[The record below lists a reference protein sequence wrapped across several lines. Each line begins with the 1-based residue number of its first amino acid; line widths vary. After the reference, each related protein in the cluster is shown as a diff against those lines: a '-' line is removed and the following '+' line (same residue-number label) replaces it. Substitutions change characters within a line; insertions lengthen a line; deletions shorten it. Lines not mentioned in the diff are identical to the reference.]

1 MDKKFLDY
9 LLNITK
15 LDFEKLI
22 NSKITNDDFLLVQII
37 IDEDIRHNFDTY
49 NNKIEIILDIMKIL
63 QNTLLGEVKGIT
75 TMIRDIK
82 IDEIIKN
89 NK

>member
-22 NSKITNDDFLLVQII
+22 NSKITDDDFLLVQII

-63 QNTLLGEVKGIT
+63 QNTLLGEIKGIT
-75 TMIRDIK
+75 TMIRDMT